1 MRGVMIVRLTL
12 ALFFLWLGWPAG
24 PLAAAGSAS
33 AAGNSSAALIDSD
46 GDGLSDE
53 EERLLGTN
61 PLLADSDGDGFDDLE
76 ELLAGTDPLD
86 PHDHPATAWLDAA
99 GAPLLAVG
107 HRPTNYLPLSSLMN
121 PSRPMVASAAA
132 VSGGGGGTSGGSP
145 TFYLRYYQADA
156 LKQNMSAQLRMTN
169 LKPGTYLLVWKHCVF
184 TDPLGETPSYQVS
197 IEAEGGRTIAHWDT
211 PSPVG
216 SDWTYVGLP
225 FEIRVV
231 DRDLTIAINISPAAN
246 EAFDYDL
253 TNVSVV
259 QAGLEVDY
267 DRDGQIAAQER
278 PPNGAPFRFW
288 VNDDSDA
295 GESQERADVPGRASN
310 EADAWKPGINGL
322 RDLVDFFPIN
332 LNLTAVTKALDPA
345 KGFRYYLSQADS
357 ALHTVETSLTVA
369 EAAAIHRNPDLLAF
383 GPTGD
388 GPLGA
393 AVVQSPD
400 QHGRIPLTASFLSQ
414 VGHGGGSVILAE
426 ACRVTTCPLRL
437 IIEKDGVAVAA
448 LELPLAIGPVEAM
461 YRHLN
466 LNSVCFDYQGRP
478 VRSRKPG
485 RRTELGDP
493 AGLPDAESGDH
504 WVVLVHGYNV
514 DGDSARGWQA
524 ETFKRLY
531 VLGSRAKFIGVTW
544 NGDTGLDYHKAV
556 FHAFQ
561 TGNVLA
567 RSLGVIDPH
576 RTLLIGHSL
585 GNIVASQAVQAGL
598 EPAHYFLLNA
608 ALPIEAIAGVRD
620 LPTQAA
626 QMTEKEWRA
635 YPRRLFAADWHN
647 LFSSDPQRKTYTW
660 VDCFSRVRTLG
671 IATNCYSPGEDITN
685 CPEAILS
692 GSVLATLWAGR
703 AIDYGVWKTQE
714 LLKGVGWARSLASLA
729 MERSQG
735 GWGFNGEWRGPYVPG
750 SQSHGT
756 GGYYEH
762 VPPGEAQRIT
772 DAQLI
777 AHPFFRLFDERWLHG
792 PRTSSPSPL
801 LDAEHIRY
809 DLLARGIPAMTFAA
823 GAEPIP
829 GLPNIAGAP
838 ANINLEDTGRTPGR
852 RWPTD
857 GHQSTRADGRWLHSD
872 FKNVALP
879 FVHPLFTLMITR
891 AQLR

>member
-1 MRGVMIVRLTL
+1 MIVRIILTL
-12 ALFFLWLGWPAG
+12 LFLWLGRPAC
-24 PLAAAGSAS
+24 PLLAAMSVSTIARPATP
-33 AAGNSSAALIDSD
+33 LVDSD
-46 GDGLSDE
+46 GDGLSDDE
-53 EERLLGTN
+53 EEALGTD
-61 PLLADSDGDGFDDLE
+61 PLLADTDGDGFDDLE

-86 PHDHPATAWLDAA
+86 PTDHPAAPWLDDG

-107 HRPTNYLPLSSLMN
+107 RRPPNYLPLTDFINLPHPT
-121 PSRPMVASAAA
+121 PSANRPAGTAGATAASA
-132 VSGGGGGTSGGSP
+132 
-145 TFYLRYYQADA
+145 YLKYYQATPTTEH
-156 LKQNMSAQLRMTN
+156 MSAQLQLMQ
-169 LKPGTYLLVWKHCVF
+169 LKPGSYLLTWKHRIVE
-184 TDPLGETPSYQVS
+184 DPKAADLAYTVS
-197 IEAEGGRTIAHWDT
+197 IQADGGRTIAQWQT
-211 PSPVG
+211 PSPAG
-216 SDWTYVGLP
+216 ADWTYVGLP
-225 FEIRVV
+225 FEIKDADKDFTV
-231 DRDLTIAINISPAAN
+231 TINISP
-246 EAFDYDL
+246 ELGGPRSYLL
-253 TNVSVV
+253 TNVGVV
-259 QAGLEVDY
+259 RAGLEVDC
-267 DRDGQIAAQER
+267 DRDGQIAADER
-278 PPNGAPFRFW
+278 PPSGKPFRYW
-288 VNDDSDA
+288 INDDHDD
-295 GESQERADVPGRASN
+295 GECQERADVPGRAAN
-310 EADAWKPGINGL
+310 EADSGRAGINGL

-332 LNLTAVTKALDPA
+332 LNLAAVVKTLDPSN
-345 KGFRYYLSQADS
+345 GLRYYLYHEDAALRIVETGLVGSQAG
-357 ALHTVETSLTVA
+357 
-369 EAAAIHRNPDLLAF
+369 AIHRNPDLPAF
-383 GPTGD
+383 GPD
-388 GPLGA
+388 GAGLLHS
-393 AVVQSPD
+393 AVVRTLDSN
-400 QHGRIPLTASFLSQ
+400 GRIELSNSFLAQ
-414 VGHGGGSVILAE
+414 IGRAGGGVVLAE
-426 ACRVTTCPLRL
+426 ATRTTTRPLRL
-437 IIEKDGVAVAA
+437 VIEQNAARVASIELQ
-448 LELPLAIGPVEAM
+448 LEIVPVETM
-461 YRHLN
+461 FRHLN
-466 LNSVCFDYQGRP
+466 LTTVCFDYQGRP
-478 VRSRKPG
+478 VRPRKPG
-485 RRTELGDP
+485 RRTDLGEP
-493 AGLPDAESGDH
+493 AGLPDTESGNH

-514 DGDSARGWQA
+514 DADSARGWHA
-524 ETFKRLY
+524 ETFKRLH

-635 YPRRLFAADWHN
+635 YPRRLFASDWHN
-647 LFSSDPQRKTYTW
+647 LFGTDPQRKTYTW

-714 LLKGVGWARSLASLA
+714 ILKGVGWARSLASLA

-735 GWGFNGEWRGPYVPG
+735 GWGFNGDWRGPYVPG
-750 SQSHGT
+750 SQSSGA

-792 PRTSSPSPL
+792 PRPPTPSPL

-838 ANINLEDTGRTPGR
+838 ANINLEETGRISAR
-852 RWPTD
+852 RWPTE
-857 GHQSTRADGRWLHSD
+857 GHQADKAARRWLHSD